1 MNKSKIVLAATGG
14 VIGVATLAAAFLAWQ
29 SWSAVSEARDGGDS
43 GEGLDSVLS
52 RASTL
57 SRKDVYPCAESVKA
71 IEANREKFE
80 EWKEEAGRLVAEGDR
95 SFDTNVTA
103 AAFKEQLL
111 FDAKRI
117 SALPGTA
124 DGAIV
129 KPGFAFGTFRE
140 YILDGKLPPEA
151 QLQKL
156 QRQWDDVVFIFET
169 LANAGVGEVTGLEI
183 AAASAAPAPEQ
194 QEPRKGQKKPKRA
207 GKSAKSAKGPPK
219 DIVENYTVQFT
230 SSPDAFVRAV
240 NEFSVTNRFVV
251 VEDFSF
257 TRARDDIKEAL
268 SVQPEKKDAPDASP
282 SRRRRARRGEAE
294 KEQAQVES
302 ARDAAIRKGVV
313 FDPAIATPLSVVL
326 KLSVRDFG
334 TLLGGDNEEEVK
346 Q

>member
-1 MNKSKIVLAATGG
+1 MSKSKIVLAATGG

-71 IEANREKFE
+71 INANRERFE
-80 EWKEEAGRLVAEGDR
+80 EWKEEAGRIAAEGDR

-103 AAFKEQLL
+103 AVFKEQLL

-117 SALPGTA
+117 SSLPGTA
-124 DGAIV
+124 EGAIV
-129 KPGFAFGTFRE
+129 KPGFAFGAFRE

-156 QRQWDDVVFIFET
+156 QRQWDDIVFIFET

-183 AAASAAPAPEQ
+183 APAVPVQEQ
-194 QEPRKGQKKPKRA
+194 QEPRKGQKKPKRNGRPAKGA
-207 GKSAKSAKGPPK
+207 GKPAKE
-219 DIVENYTVQFT
+219 IVEKYTVQFT
-230 SSPDAFVRAV
+230 SGPAAFVRAV
-240 NEFSVTNRFVV
+240 NDFSVTNRFVV
-251 VEDFSF
+251 IDDFSF
-257 TRARDDIKEAL
+257 ARAKDDIKEAFDA
-268 SVQPEKKDAPDASP
+268 QAEKKAAPAASSP
-282 SRRRRARRGEAE
+282 RRRRARRGEPGEE
-294 KEQAQVES
+294 KPQAES
-302 ARDAAIRKGVV
+302 ARDAAIRKGVI

-326 KLSVRDFG
+326 KLSVKDFG
-334 TLLGGDNEEEVK
+334 TLLGGDNEEEEK

>member
-29 SWSAVSEARDGGDS
+29 SWSAVSEARDGGDA

-52 RASTL
+52 RASSL

-71 IEANREKFE
+71 LNANREKFE
-80 EWKEEAGRLVAEGDR
+80 EWKDEASRLAVGGDR

-129 KPGFAFGTFRE
+129 KPGFAFGPFRE

-169 LANAGVGEVTGLEI
+169 LASAGVGEVTSLEI
-183 AAASAAPAPEQ
+183 AAAAPAPEQ
-194 QEPRKGQKKPKRA
+194 QEPSKGQKKPKRS
-207 GKSAKSAKGPPK
+207 GKPAEAKGQAK
-219 DIVENYTVQFT
+219 EIVEHYTVQFAA
-230 SSPDAFVRAV
+230 SPSAFVRVV
-240 NEFSVTNRFVV
+240 NDFAVTNRFVV
-251 VEDFSF
+251 VDDFALA
-257 TRARDDIKEAL
+257 RAKDDVKEAL
-268 SVQPEKKDAPDASP
+268 DAQPEKKDAPAASS
-282 SRRRRARRGEAE
+282 SRRSRRSRRGESEEE
-294 KEQAQVES
+294 KDKVES

-313 FDPAIATPLSVVL
+313 FDQAIATPLSVVL
-326 KLSVRDFG
+326 KLSVKDFG
-334 TLLGGDNEEEVK
+334 TLLCGDNEKEEK